1 MWSESDHHSILSDN
15 PFVEVE
21 LDCCSFLQE
30 KMELWDKNMKTTE
43 VVFEAVLPVLK
54 LLSMALIGL
63 LLSHPKIQMIP
74 KPTLRLLSKL
84 VFFLFWPCLIFTHLG
99 PVISVKK
106 FILWWFVPIN
116 VVIST
121 AVGSVLGF
129 FVALIFRP
137 PPEFFRLTVIMTAF
151 GNTGNIPLAVVSS
164 VCHNEDNPFGGTCY
178 DGIAYAGFSQW
189 VSVVLV
195 YTLIYHMMEPPLEYY
210 EVVEEGTEIEELTD
224 LPTGNENDLSTPLLI
239 EAEWT
244 GIEDQRTEHCQT
256 PLVATI
262 FNSIS
267 DVSQSNIPDIE
278 SIREMPSSPRSYG
291 CLAEPKVVR
300 KIRIVV
306 ERTPIN
312 QILQPPL
319 TATVLAIVIGIIPQ
333 IKATVFGSD
342 APLDFITDSLAMISN
357 GMVPA
362 VMLVLGGMLWEGPN
376 ESKLGLRTTIGI
388 VVARLLI
395 LPLAGIG
402 IIYLADKW
410 NCLIADDA
418 MYRFVLLM
426 QYATPSAILL
436 GAIASLRGYAVG
448 EASAL
453 LFWQHV
459 FGLVSISVYIFI
471 YFKLLV
477 TLF

>member
-1 MWSESDHHSILSDN
+1 MMEPLLSILNKD
-15 PFVEVE
+15 
-21 LDCCSFLQE
+21 
-30 KMELWDKNMKTTE
+30 MKSTE
-43 VVFEAVLPVLK
+43 YVVEAVLPVLK
-54 LLSMALIGL
+54 LLSIALIGL

-74 KPTLRLLSKL
+74 KPTLKLLSKL

-99 PVISVKK
+99 PVITVNK
-106 FILWWFVPIN
+106 FIHWWFIPVN

-121 AVGSVLGF
+121 AIGSILGF
-129 FVALIFRP
+129 LVALICRP

-164 VCHNEDNPFGGTCY
+164 VCHNEDNPFGDTCY
-178 DGIAYAGFSQW
+178 DGIAYASFSQW

-195 YTLIYHMMEPPLEYY
+195 YTLIYHMMEPPMEYY
-210 EVVEEGTEIEELTD
+210 EVVEEGTDEIEEL
-224 LPTGNENDLSTPLLI
+224 PTGNDISTPLLI

-244 GIEDQRTEHCQT
+244 GIEDRETERCKT
-256 PLVATI
+256 PIVASI

-267 DVSQSNIPDIE
+267 DVSQSDIPDVELIQE
-278 SIREMPSSPRSYG
+278 ETPCSPKSYR

-306 ERTPIN
+306 EHTPIN

-319 TATVLAIVIGIIPQ
+319 VATVLAILLGIIPQ
-333 IKATVFGSD
+333 VRTIVFGSD
-342 APLDFITDSLAMISN
+342 APLDFITDSMAMISEA
-357 GMVPA
+357 MVPA

-376 ESKLGLRTTIGI
+376 ESRLGIRTTIGI
-388 VVARLLI
+388 IVARLLI

-402 IIYLADKW
+402 VIYLADKW
-410 NCLIADDA
+410 NFLISDSSL
-418 MYRFVLLM
+418 YRFVLLL
-426 QYATPSAILL
+426 QYTTPSAILL
-436 GAIASLRGYAVG
+436 GAIASLRGYAVR

-459 FGLVSISVYIFI
+459 FALLSLSLYIFV

-477 TLF
+477 SLF